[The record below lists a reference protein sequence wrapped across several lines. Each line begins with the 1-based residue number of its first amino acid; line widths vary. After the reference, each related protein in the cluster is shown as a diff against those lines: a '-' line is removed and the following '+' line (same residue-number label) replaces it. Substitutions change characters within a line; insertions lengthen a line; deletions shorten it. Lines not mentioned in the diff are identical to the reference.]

1 MRKASAI
8 ELLDARTMMKVKGY
22 RGEAHGCYQSAFTI
36 DGRGIAELGHAFDL
50 AVDVKAHELELRID
64 PGELGDWDCEALE
77 VLGETHGVLYYRV
90 GHQGYQGDGEIVYS
104 EFSYNGKYIVHWA

>member
-1 MRKASAI
+1 MRKANAI

-22 RGEAHGCYQSAFTI
+22 EGEAHGCYQPAFTI

-50 AVDVKAHELELRID
+50 AIGMEAHGLDLRID
-64 PGELGDWDCEALE
+64 PGELEDWECEALE
-77 VLGETHGVLYYRV
+77 VLGEAYGVLYYRV
-90 GHQGYQGDGEIVYS
+90 GYQGDGEIVSS